1 MIAPLAFILRHWRV
15 LAVVVMAAALWMHGH
30 SVGNARCELRHA
42 EAQVASA
49 KAAFQAAEIASRKE
63 AARLEAEAAREA
75 LARELE
81 DAANAD
87 PARNHDCLPADR
99 VRRLNRQ

>member
-1 MIAPLAFILRHWRV
+1 MIAPLAFILRHWRI
-15 LAVVVMAAALWMHGH
+15 LAAVAIAAALWLHGA
-30 SVGNARCELRHA
+30 SVGKARCQLAHA
-42 EAQVASA
+42 GTQAAA
-49 KAAFQAAEIASRKE
+49 MKAAFDAAEIASRKE

-87 PARNHDCLPADR
+87 PARSPDCLPADR
-99 VRRLNRQ
+99 VRRLNER